1 MKYLEML
8 EPLLERLHEHQC
20 GRDKANQRE
29 LHYDKYCML
38 ILLYMFNP
46 TVTSLRALQQAS
58 GLSKVQ
64 KKLHCKRVSL
74 GSLSEASCVFDS
86 QRLKPIIAELTSQS
100 GAVGRH
106 DKLREI
112 DQNITLVDGSL
123 VSALPSL
130 IQASLFKD
138 STDNSLVK
146 WRLHTH
152 FEIDRY
158 VPTRIDVTPDGRG
171 DNEERPVL
179 ERSLES
185 DRLYVMDRGYVKFAL
200 FNKIVQTKSSYVC
213 RLKDNSVYDVVEDR
227 ELSQADLDAEVLSD
241 QIISIGQSKKKSDRP
256 DHEVRLICV
265 KCSPHT
271 SRGRYKGTSTGPS
284 SDGILRIATNLLDV
298 PAEIIALIYSQ
309 RWQIEIY
316 FRFFKQF
323 LGCSHLI
330 SHNQNGIEIQC
341 YCAIIACMLIN
352 LWTGRKPTK
361 RTFEMISYFFTG
373 LASEAEL
380 VAHLEKLKHHDAA
393 KSKTS

>member
-1 MKYLEML
+1 M
-8 EPLLERLHEHQC
+8 
-20 GRDKANQRE
+20 
-29 LHYDKYCML
+29 
-38 ILLYMFNP
+38 
-46 TVTSLRALQQAS
+46 
-58 GLSKVQ
+58 
-64 KKLHCKRVSL
+64 
-74 GSLSEASCVFDS
+74 SEASCVFDS
-86 QRLKPIIAELTSQS
+86 QRLKPIIAELASQS
-100 GAVGRH
+100 GAV
-106 DKLREI
+106 
-112 DQNITLVDGSL
+112 
-123 VSALPSL
+123 
-130 IQASLFKD
+130 D

-200 FNKIVQTKSSYVC
+200 FNKIVQAKRSYVC

-227 ELSQADLDAEVLSD
+227 DLSQADLDAGVLSD

-256 DHEVRLICV
+256 DHKVRLICV

-298 PAEIIALIYSQ
+298 PAEIIA
-309 RWQIEIY
+309 
-316 FRFFKQF
+316 
-323 LGCSHLI
+323 
-330 SHNQNGIEIQC
+330 
-341 YCAIIACMLIN
+341 CMLIN
-352 LWTGRKPTK
+352 FWTVRKPTK

-380 VAHLEKLKHHDAA
+380 VAHLEKLKQHDAA